1 MERLDQGYLRD
12 LVKRAGTS
20 GNAFAEL
27 YAATCQRQYAY
38 ILYMLK
44 DPDQAAQALKEVY
57 VYALH
62 HMAAVPHEDLFLPW
76 ISRVSRR
83 VCMDY
88 LHDYHLGENSV
99 FHKTQLLNLPLSE
112 SQVLLMKYG
121 QGIGEDE
128 IGDILNLSRR
138 TIRKMIKAGKK
149 HLGSSAEGKDAVR
162 ASRTPGE
169 LDHPKA
175 SQILSEIFDEAGQK
189 PNTIPLEALNS
200 YAVYRK
206 ERFSLQRGILAGAMV
221 LFVLLPM
228 LFILPRFDVEALEKG
243 ERGLPVYSIRMK
255 SVLPVGKVTAR
266 LRSHSLPVYEAGRGH
281 YTVEPTRNGELS
293 LTVSLVNRQSRNEV
307 CTVNDVDA
315 KSPEL
320 VSSDIR
326 TDSVLLT
333 VMDEGIGVSWHGIY
347 AADASGVI
355 HYPISFDAEQ
365 GTVLFEYPSENWDVY
380 IPDYIG
386 NTLHLA
392 MTFH

>member
-1 MERLDQGYLRD
+1 MKRLFFICAALTVLLSCSATAEAVEPVVKTGIEVLRD
-12 LVKRAGTS
+12 NGFEGLKGKRVGLVTNPS
-20 GNAFAEL
+20 GVDRLLNATVDILFKAPEGEL
-27 YAATCQRQYAY
+27 VA
-38 ILYMLK
+38 LYGPEHGVRG
-44 DPDQAAQALKEVY
+44 D
-57 VYALH
+57 VYAGGH
-62 HMAAVPHEDLFLPW
+62 ITDT
-76 ISRVSRR
+76 
-83 VCMDY
+83 
-88 LHDYHLGENSV
+88 
-99 FHKTQLLNLPLSE
+99 K
-112 SQVLLMKYG
+112 
-121 QGIGEDE
+121 
-128 IGDILNLSRR
+128 
-138 TIRKMIKAGKK
+138 
-149 HLGSSAEGKDAVR
+149 
-162 ASRTPGE
+162 
-169 LDHPKA
+169 
-175 SQILSEIFDEAGQK
+175 DEA
-189 PNTIPLEALNS
+189 T
-200 YAVYRK
+200 
-206 ERFSLQRGILAGAMV
+206 
-221 LFVLLPM
+221 
-228 LFILPRFDVEALEKG
+228 
-243 ERGLPVYSIRMK
+243 GLPVYSIRMK

-333 VMDEGIGVSWHGIY
+333 VRDEGIGVSWHGIY

-380 IPDYIG
+380 IPDYVG